1 MSDYLHCSAIVDW
14 QDPRIMRK
22 ARELAVACTSESALV
37 KRSFEFVRDAVR
49 APTPA
54 APIAISASEVLG
66 SGFGCSFAKTHLLAA
81 LLRAKRIPAGLCY
94 QCLAC
99 RDDPGRFGLHGLG
112 AARLSK
118 YGWYRLD
125 PTRGGDGI
133 GIGEF
138 CPPVEKFARHALE
151 TGEGNLPEVWTEP
164 LPIVIEALR
173 ASVDNDDLGR
183 RIPDI
188 ELVGALR

>member
-22 ARELAVACTSESALV
+22 ARELAVACTAESALV

-49 APTPA
+49 DPAPA
-54 APIAISASEVLG
+54 APLAVSASEVLG
-66 SGFGCSFAKTHLLAA
+66 TGMGCSFAKTHLLAA
-81 LLRAKRIPAGLCY
+81 LLRANRIPAGLCY
-94 QCLAC
+94 QRLAC

-112 AARLSK
+112 AVRLAK
-118 YGWYRLD
+118 HGWYRLD
-125 PTRGGDGI
+125 PSRGADGL
-133 GIGEF
+133 GTGEF
-138 CPPVEKFARHALE
+138 SPPVERFARNALE
-151 TGEGNLPEVWTEP
+151 AGEGNLPEVWTEP
-164 LPIVIEALR
+164 LPIVIEAMR
-173 ASVDNDDLGR
+173 ASADWTDLGR